1 MLFSSFPP
9 YPIKMSNY
17 QFHNPSKTKKRR
29 QLNWRV
35 LAILIILISPLIVQG
50 SLIDDI
56 NQQIQGQ
63 EIKRAELERQAQE
76 YQQVIDQKR
85 GEINS
90 LNNQIAIFN
99 AQINKLQVE
108 INITEDDTEQTKLE
122 ILQLEYG
129 IEQAAEDIAD
139 LKDSLSVIIQTIA
152 EADQISEMEM
162 MLQSDDFSDFFNQ
175 ITYLDN
181 LQKGV
186 KEKVDDLKLLKERL
200 GQDKES
206 KEQKKERLE
215 DLKTQLDNQKWSLAS
230 QRKTKEDIVYY
241 TRGEEG
247 KYQNMLANIE
257 VQKRSLLGDINRL
270 RRQKASELA
279 RLKELQEK
287 PPAQYWASTNWYFR
301 QDDPR
306 WANTNIGIS
315 SSKMGDYGCAITA
328 VSMIW
333 NYHGISTNPG
343 RLAKESIYAWDLI
356 YWPKRWMGLQC
367 INCPPPHVAVF
378 DWFRLDREIGA
389 GYPVAVFVRADGR
402 GAGHYVVVHHKT
414 ADGRYVVHDPLF
426 GANIYLDSTRVYISN
441 LYDTT
446 TSLDQ
451 MVIYH

>member
-1 MLFSSFPP
+1 ML
-9 YPIKMSNY
+9 NR
-17 QFHNPSKTKKRR
+17 NC

-35 LAILIILISPLIVQG
+35 LVVLMILVLPLIVQ
-50 SLIDDI
+50 SDLVDDI
-56 NQQIQGQ
+56 NQQIKDQ

-76 YQQVIDQKR
+76 YQQVINQKQ

-90 LNNQIAIFN
+90 LSNQVAIFN

-108 INITEDDTEQTKLE
+108 INITEDDIERTKLE

-129 IEQAAEDIAD
+129 IEQAIEDIAG
-139 LKDSLSVIIQTIA
+139 LKDNLAGIIQAIA
-152 EADQISEMEM
+152 ETDQISEMEM

-175 ITYLDN
+175 IAYLDN

-186 KEKVDDLKLLKERL
+186 KEKVDDLKLLKEKL

-215 DLKTQLDNQKWSLAS
+215 DLKSQLDNQKWSLAG
-230 QRKTKEDIVYY
+230 QRKTKENLLYY
-241 TRGEEG
+241 TRGEED

-257 VQKRSLLGDINRL
+257 AQKRSLLGDINKL
-270 RRQKASELA
+270 RQQKAAELA

-287 PPAQYWASTNWYFR
+287 PPAQYWASTNWYFK
-301 QDDPR
+301 QDDSR
-306 WANTNIGIS
+306 WANTTIGIS
-315 SSKMGDYGCAITA
+315 SSKMEDYGCAITA
-328 VSMIW
+328 ISMIW
-333 NYHGISTNPG
+333 KYHGINTNPG
-343 RLAKESIYAWDLI
+343 KLAKASIYAWDLI
-356 YWPKRWMGLQC
+356 YWPKRWEGLQC
-367 INCPPPHVAVF
+367 VNCPPPHVATF

-389 GYPVAVFVRADGR
+389 GYPVVVFVRADGR

-451 MVIYH
+451 MIIYH